1 MSSAPRPA
9 RIEVPASASPQEA
22 AALVAAVEQFLRDTT
37 PAVAPA
43 APAVSGWTRAARAE
57 AVSRGAAWDAG
68 PDASIA
74 AWAA

>member
-1 MSSAPRPA
+1 MSSDPRSV

-37 PAVAPA
+37 VPAVVEAPRTD
-43 APAVSGWTRAARAE
+43 GWTRVARAE

>member
-1 MSSAPRPA
+1 MSSAPSSV
-9 RIEVPASASPQEA
+9 RIEVPASATPHEA

-37 PAVAPA
+37 TAVAEVPQTD
-43 APAVSGWTRAARAE
+43 GWTRVARAE

-68 PDASIA
+68 PDANVA